1 MASNE
6 LLLLILAAVSNN
18 NARLVAELEM
28 VWLINNCPN
37 MVIRVEESV
46 FMSAAS
52 KARQNG
58 VKLVTFEE
66 VTVVLRMSK
75 DVLTAAIS
83 YVLHL
88 ELVVRSMHWQ
98 T

>member
-1 MASNE
+1 
-6 LLLLILAAVSNN
+6 
-18 NARLVAELEM
+18 
-28 VWLINNCPN
+28 
-37 MVIRVEESV
+37 MVIRAEESV
-46 FMSAAS
+46 FMFAAS

-88 ELVVRSMHWQ
+88 ELVVRSMH
-98 T
+98 